1 MKEEI
6 GNIIVNWAN
15 ILYTRLQNACVR
27 QFNMGITEHVAT
39 LYYNSADAQRTFSFD
54 VREASGPDMLTGKYT
69 NRICIEV
76 PSDIMKE
83 GGLQVMWRHADS
95 RTEAI
100 DMRKKA
106 CYRLAKEFVYKVLP
120 KIDFWIRKEVN
131 NKEIEDILEVLD

>member
-15 ILYTRLQNACVR
+15 ILYTKLQNACVR

-54 VREASGPDMLTGKYT
+54 VREASGYDMLTGKYT

-76 PSDIMKE
+76 PRDIMEE

-95 RTEAI
+95 RKAI

-106 CYRLAKEFVYKVLP
+106 CYRLAEEFVCKVLP
-120 KIDFWIRKEVN
+120 KIDYKIEKELHNRKIDE
-131 NKEIEDILEVLD
+131 ILEVLE

>member
-1 MKEEI
+1 
-6 GNIIVNWAN
+6 
-15 ILYTRLQNACVR
+15 
-27 QFNMGITEHVAT
+27 MGFSENVTT

-54 VREASGPDMLTGKYT
+54 VREVSGADMLNGDYI

-76 PSDIMKE
+76 PRDIIKE
-83 GGLQVMWRHADS
+83 GGLQVVWRTAYS

-106 CYRLAKEFVYKVLP
+106 CYRLAEEFVYKVLP
-120 KIDFWIRKEVN
+120 KVDYWIRKEIN

>member
-6 GNIIVNWAN
+6 VNLIVNWAN

-27 QFNMGITEHVAT
+27 QFNMGITENVAT

-54 VREASGPDMLTGKYT
+54 VREASGADMLTGEYI

-76 PSDIMKE
+76 PRNIMKE
-83 GGLQVMWRHADS
+83 GGLQVMWRTANS
-95 RTEAI
+95 RTEVI

-106 CYRLAKEFVYKVLP
+106 CYRLAEEFVYKVLP
-120 KIDFWIRKEVN
+120 KVDFWIRKEVN
-131 NKEIEDILEVLD
+131 NKEVEDILKVLE